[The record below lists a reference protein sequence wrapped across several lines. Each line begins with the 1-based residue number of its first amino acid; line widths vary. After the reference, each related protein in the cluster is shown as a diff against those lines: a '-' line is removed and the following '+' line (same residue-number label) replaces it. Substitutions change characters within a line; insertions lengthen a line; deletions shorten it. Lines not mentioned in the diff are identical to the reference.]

1 MADTSAVICDKLQ
14 QWWPGATSYYSC
26 FLCHQLC
33 FKNFLI
39 LPFGISK
46 YWRSMHYQKVN
57 DIQVQIPLAQKG
69 LLSFILLL
77 LAILVNGLFYHNE
90 N

>member
-1 MADTSAVICDKLQ
+1 
-14 QWWPGATSYYSC
+14 
-26 FLCHQLC
+26 
-33 FKNFLI
+33 
-39 LPFGISK
+39 
-46 YWRSMHYQKVN
+46 MHYQKVN